1 MKMTKNILLSLTTLG
16 LAYSA
21 SAQSVLVG
29 WNDFDGTPGSETAT
43 EAAAGFSGTMTGGS
57 GSAEAANRNIANA
70 TYGTAFSFTPDA
82 TDFGVRVANFTTT
95 GNTFLDFTVTNN
107 TGFDVDI
114 ASVHFDYKLAFGT
127 TGTDSIELWHFSAS
141 SDLNDAFNNRLL
153 YSAILPGFAVSQI
166 DQTIAAMADQTLA
179 DGETAAFRLRFY
191 NNADD
196 GSGVG
201 FDVDNIAISG
211 TVVPEPS
218 TYALLSGLLAL
229 TAVMLRRRQ

>member
-29 WNDFDGTPGSETAT
+29 WNDFDGTAGSETAT
-43 EAAAGFSGTMTGGS
+43 EAAAGFSGTMTGGT
-57 GSAEAANRNIANA
+57 AEAANRNIANA

-82 TDFGVRVANFTTT
+82 TDFGVRVQNFATT
-95 GNTFLDFTVTNN
+95 GNAVLDFTVTNN

-114 ASVHFDYKLAFGT
+114 ASVHFDYKLAFGA
-127 TGTDSIELWHFSAS
+127 TGTDSIELWHLSAS

-153 YSAILPGFAVSQI
+153 YSAILPDFTVSQI

-191 NNADD
+191 NNAAD
-196 GSGVG
+196 SQGVG

-211 TVVPEPS
+211 TVVVPEPS